1 MIVVWVNKNGHDLTG
16 FGCNNIIKL
25 IHGKAWFDIWV
36 GSFIN
41 IAYLHRGVKFS
52 ILLPIIKRFLLE
64 NQILTLT
71 WKPLASVPVK
81 IFIFTMLSSN
91 SGEFVKKLRNFS
103 NVWVGEW

>member
-1 MIVVWVNKNGHDLTG
+1 MNKNGHDLTG
-16 FGCNNIIKL
+16 FGCNDIIKL
-25 IHGKAWFDIWV
+25 IHGKEWFDIWV

-41 IAYLHRGVKFS
+41 SAYLHRGVKFS
-52 ILLPIIKRFLLE
+52 ILLE